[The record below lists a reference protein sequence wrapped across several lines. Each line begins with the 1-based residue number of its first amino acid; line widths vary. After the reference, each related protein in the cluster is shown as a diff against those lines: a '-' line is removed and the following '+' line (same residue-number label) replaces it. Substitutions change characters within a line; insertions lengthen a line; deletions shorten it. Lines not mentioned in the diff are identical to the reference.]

1 MDTFVHEQV
10 YRTEELIKKMGSTPI
25 VICGAGA
32 IGSNLVENLVRQGF
46 KNITV
51 IDMDRVE
58 DHNRNTQV
66 WGRRDIGQKKASMLK
81 MHMFN
86 DMGVAITDV
95 SHELTDSNIKK
106 HIKPLPG
113 LIVVDGFDN
122 SASRKLVTEY
132 CDSQKIKCLHVGLFQ
147 DYAEVIWNEFYRVPR
162 DTQAQDVCEYPL
174 ARNVILLAIAVATEV
189 LIRNIGSNAQE
200 NYTITLKDFNIEPAT
215 VIGLRGGVK
224 CL

>member
-10 YRTEELIKKMGSTPI
+10 YRTEELIKKMSSTPI
-25 VICGAGA
+25 LLCGAGA
-32 IGSNLVENLVRQGF
+32 IGSNLTENLVRQGF
-46 KNITV
+46 RDITV

-58 DHNRNTQV
+58 DHNRNTQI
-66 WGRRDIGQKKASMLK
+66 WGRRDIGQKKAGMLK
-81 MHMFN
+81 ARMFN
-86 DMGVAITDV
+86 DMGVSINPIDK
-95 SHELTDSNIKK
+95 ELTSSNIQKF
-106 HIKPLPG
+106 IKPVPG

-132 CDSQKIKCLHVGLFQ
+132 CDTQRIKCLHVGLFQ
-147 DYAEVIWNEFYRVPR
+147 DYAEIIWNEFYRVPR

-174 ARNVILLAIAVATEV
+174 ARNVIMLAVSVATEV
-189 LIRNIGSNAQE
+189 LIRNIDSNIQE

-224 CL
+224 